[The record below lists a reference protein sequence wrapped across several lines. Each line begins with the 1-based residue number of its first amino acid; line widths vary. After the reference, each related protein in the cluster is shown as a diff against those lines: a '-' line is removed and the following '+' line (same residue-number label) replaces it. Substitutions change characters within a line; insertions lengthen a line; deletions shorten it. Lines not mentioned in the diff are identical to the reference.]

1 MQLELKHIGKKFQ
14 RDWIFKDVNLL
25 LEQNSI
31 TGITGPNGSGKST
44 LLQCVSG
51 FVMPS
56 EGSVTLFKD
65 EKAIPDEE
73 LYRQVSIA
81 APYLDQHDWLTLRE
95 TIALQKKFK
104 PFRNGLSDG
113 DVIEKTGLQHA
124 ADKFLKQFS
133 SGMRQRVKLALAML
147 ADTSVLLLDEP
158 TSNLDNQGINWF
170 DTLLQS
176 ESHDRIVVICSN
188 SQQTELMR
196 AGRRIDIA
204 AFKVNT

>member
-14 RDWIFKDVNLL
+14 RDWIFKDVNLQ

-44 LLQCVSG
+44 LLQCISG
-51 FVMPS
+51 FVVPS
-56 EGSVTLFKD
+56 EGSVTFSK
-65 EKAIPDEE
+65 EGKTISDEE
-73 LYRQVSIA
+73 LYRHVSMA

-95 TIALQKKFK
+95 TVALQKKFK
-104 PFRNGLSDG
+104 PFRNGLSIEE
-113 DVIEKTGLQHA
+113 VIDKTGLQHA

-158 TSNLDNQGINWF
+158 TSNLDDQGITWF
-170 DTLLQS
+170 DSLLQS

-188 SQQTELMR
+188 SQHTELMR
-196 AGRRIDIA
+196 AGSRIDLA